1 MNIVKLQAEN
11 IKRIVAVE
19 IAPDGALVQIT
30 GRNGAGKS
38 SVLDAIWW
46 ALAGERSVQ
55 SVPIRKGADT
65 ARIALDLGEVVVTR
79 HFAKREDDSVTTRI
93 TVENAEGARFPSPQK
108 MLDSLLGSLSFDP
121 LAFARASDR
130 EQVEQ
135 LAGLCGVDMAAVE
148 REHKGDYER
157 RRDCNRDAK
166 QKRAAASQITVPA
179 DTPDAEISVS
189 ALVKQIRD
197 AEAGNRE
204 RESERVQRE
213 RDEARVRSLRADA
226 ENADRQ
232 AVIDAERARRES
244 DDLHRRATAVLRAAD
259 EDAQAHRESVEK
271 YLSEADQL
279 VEKYTALPPVE
290 PDTDTAPIQEQ
301 IADAERVNRDV
312 SAAATKR
319 ALMVSVAEHEEQA
332 KALTASME
340 ARRLKVADAIAAADV
355 GIDGLSI
362 EDGRVMLDGFPI
374 DQAADAGRLRLSCA
388 IAMRGDAKLKV
399 LRVRDGSLLDADSL
413 VLLQQMAEAAG
424 YQVWIEQVDTTGTV
438 GIVIED
444 GKVKA

>member
-19 IAPDGALVQIT
+19 IEPDGALVQIT

-148 REHKGDYER
+148 RANKGDYER

-166 QKRAAASQITVPA
+166 QKRAAECQIIVPA
-179 DTPDAEISVS
+179 GTPYAEISVG

-204 RESERVQRE
+204 RESERRKRE
-213 RDEARVRSLRADA
+213 RDEATVRSLRADA
-226 ENADRQ
+226 ENAERQ
-232 AVIDAERARRES
+232 ALIDAERARRES

-259 EDAQAHRESVEK
+259 DAAQAVRESVEK
-271 YLSEADQL
+271 YLIEADQL
-279 VEKYTALPPVE
+279 VQKYTALPPVE
-290 PDTDTAPIQEQ
+290 PDIDTAPIQDQ
-301 IADAERVNRDV
+301 IARAERVNRDV
-312 SAAATKR
+312 SAAETKR
-319 ALMVSVAEHEEQA
+319 ALMVSVAEHEQQA
-332 KALTASME
+332 KALTASMD
-340 ARRLKVADAIAAADV
+340 ARRQKVADAIAAADV

-388 IAMRGDAKLKV
+388 IAMRGDAKLRV

-413 VLLQQMAEAAG
+413 ALLQRWQRRRATRSGSSRSIRLARLG
-424 YQVWIEQVDTTGTV
+424 S
-438 GIVIED
+438 
-444 GKVKA
+444 